1 MRSRAGWCRL
11 RWRPSRRTEGLALFG
26 ATGTLALREGPRA
39 TSRDGGP
46 GLVAV
51 GQATLLP
58 LW

>member
-1 MRSRAGWCRL
+1 MPPTLA
-11 RWRPSRRTEGLALFG
+11 TEGLALFG